1 MLRQTPAKG
10 SPLLKI
16 ARRISPGWG
25 ASGLERAKSRV
36 RFPLGSRTEM
46 CAFWASARALGKARR
61 TERGGGYVFM
71 WWREA
76 VRGDEPEVI
85 EDG

>member
-1 MLRQTPAKG
+1 M
-10 SPLLKI
+10 
-16 ARRISPGWG
+16 
-25 ASGLERAKSRV
+25 ERAKSRV

-71 WWREA
+71 LGREA
-76 VRGDEPEVI
+76 VGEEVSRGGGKGI
-85 EDG
+85 E